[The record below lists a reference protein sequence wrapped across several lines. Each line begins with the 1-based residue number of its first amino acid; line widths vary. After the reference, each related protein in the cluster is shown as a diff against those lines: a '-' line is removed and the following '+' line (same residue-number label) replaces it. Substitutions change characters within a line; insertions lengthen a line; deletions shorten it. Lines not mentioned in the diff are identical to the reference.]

1 MKFPDDARTI
11 LDHRE
16 AADQS
21 GQPGQTG
28 SAGKSARTIRQ
39 AAVEPQPRGP
49 ILEQTLSPKAGG
61 SGAATTIQATLES
74 TSGAQAKGAGFVFR
88 WNPADTEL
96 RPLLRRADDARDVFL
111 ERLELVLRPGDG
123 LSSISLDPGI
133 PVDTRYHIFQHG
145 FQSWSLSGL
154 RERGEADRFARLGWK
169 HKMDENPETPH
180 QSNLPFTPPF
190 FAFPA
195 KGRFHS
201 EHLVG
206 LEEEIRDS
214 RETGDGRSP
223 ARVVVYAAGHG
234 NQNIR
239 FRVRLDPH
247 SGRLLEFTVIW
258 DFNGC
263 RFSKH
268 GRESLTPVA
277 WNIETP
283 GAKSERRTFA
293 GLLNESMAKL
303 ATNFVRKRPRNN
315 GVVGWCSWYYY
326 YTKIT
331 EDITLDNLSQLARS
345 DLKIDLFQ
353 IDDGWQRAIGD
364 WTETNKKFPAGMKYL
379 ADEIK
384 KTGMRPGIW
393 LAPFLIQKNAELMR
407 SHPDIILRDQK
418 GEPVKA
424 TYNPNWGGWAYCLD
438 VTHPRYKE
446 WIADTIQTIVKRW
459 GYSYL
464 KIDFLFTAG
473 YRGRV
478 YDDTTTA
485 AGRTRDALALIRKA
499 AGKDTFILGCGA
511 PMWPSVGQVDAMRIS
526 VDVNHIWSG
535 DLMSWLLRDRNYPNV
550 RGALINTL
558 TRSYMH
564 NRFWINDPDCLMVRG
579 RDTKLTLEQ
588 VYLMSSVMALSGGML
603 LLSDDLTHLEA
614 DRFEIFARAIELN
627 RKCAPH
633 TPLPLGMLEYHFPR
647 GYYNPAGFLG
657 VWNSSSGPDRIQIP
671 VPAGVDEGA
680 LRNAHD
686 YWTGNKIAW
695 QIENNRIHIA
705 LAPFE
710 SVVAVL

>member
-1 MKFPDDARTI
+1 MKFPEDARTI
-11 LDHRE
+11 LYYRE
-16 AADQS
+16 AEPHRRKS
-21 GQPGQTG
+21 GRM
-28 SAGKSARTIRQ
+28 S
-39 AAVEPQPRGP
+39 PRGP
-49 ILEQTLSPKAGG
+49 ILTQTFTNPDADGNARSPAG
-61 SGAATTIQATLES
+61 SSIDATLES
-74 TSGAQAKGAGFVFR
+74 SGTARQQGAGFNFR
-88 WNPADTEL
+88 WNPAETEL
-96 RPLLRRADDARDVFL
+96 RPLLRRLDDSQDVYL
-111 ERLELVLRPGDG
+111 ERLELVLSPGE
-123 LSSISLDPGI
+123 LSSISLDPQI

-145 FQSWSLSGL
+145 FQSWSLSSL
-154 RERGEADRFARLGWK
+154 RKHSEADKFVRFGWK

-180 QSNLPFTPPF
+180 QSGLPFRAPF

-201 EHLVG
+201 EHLIG
-206 LEEEIRDS
+206 LEQIRDS
-214 RETGDGRSP
+214 APSEQSRSP
-223 ARVVVYAAGHG
+223 ARILVYAAGHG

-247 SGRLLEFTVIW
+247 GGRLLEFTVIW

-268 GRESLTPVA
+268 GRESLTPLA
-277 WNIETP
+277 WVIERS
-283 GAKSERRTFA
+283 GEKSERRTFA

-303 ATNFVRKRPRNN
+303 AANFVRRRPRNN
-315 GVVGWCSWYYY
+315 GVIGWCSWYYY

-331 EDITLDNLSQLARS
+331 EDIILDNLSQLSRS

-353 IDDGWQRAIGD
+353 IDDGWQHAIGD
-364 WTETNKKFPAGMKYL
+364 WTETNTKFPAGMKYL
-379 ADEIK
+379 ADEIR

-393 LAPFLIQKNAELMR
+393 LAPFLIQKNADLMR
-407 SHPDIILRDQK
+407 SHPDIVLRDEK
-418 GEPVKA
+418 GDPVKA

-446 WIADTIQTIVKRW
+446 WISDTIHTLVKQW
-459 GYSYL
+459 GYDYL
-464 KIDFLFTAG
+464 KLDFLFTAG

-485 AGRTRDALALIRKA
+485 AGRLRDTLALIRKV
-499 AGKDTFILGCGA
+499 AGRDTFILGCGS
-511 PMWPSVGQVDAMRIS
+511 PMWPAVGQVDAMRIS

-535 DLMSWLLRDRNYPNV
+535 DWMSWLLRDRNYPNA

-558 TRSYMH
+558 TRSFMH

-588 VYLMSSVMALSGGML
+588 VYLMASVMALSGGML
-603 LLSDDLTHLEA
+603 LLSDDLTHLEPE
-614 DRFEIFARAIELN
+614 RFEIFAKAVDLN

-647 GYYNPAGFLG
+647 GYYNPAGYLG
-657 VWNSSSGPDRIQIP
+657 VWNSSRGPDRIEIP
-671 VPAGVDEGA
+671 VPAGVEEGD
-680 LRNAHD
+680 LRNARD
-686 YWTGNKIAW
+686 YWTGNKISW